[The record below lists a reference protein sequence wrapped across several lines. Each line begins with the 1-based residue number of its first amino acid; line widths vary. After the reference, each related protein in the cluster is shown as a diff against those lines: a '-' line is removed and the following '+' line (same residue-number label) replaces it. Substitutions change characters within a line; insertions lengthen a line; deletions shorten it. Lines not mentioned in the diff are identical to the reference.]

1 MEKKAYVVRF
11 AYQKR
16 VIAREDDFDNEV
28 FMESLLTQK
37 DADKLLKEPEKYL
50 DKKYEDRITPFGSL
64 VSDFGLV
71 EEVEVVSGRMK
82 GLKGMVLISP
92 DPTIDA
98 YVKVRLID
106 DRGEEIVAY
115 FLPEELKI
123 LK

>member
-1 MEKKAYVVRF
+1 MYINLSKL
-11 AYQKR
+11 
-16 VIAREDDFDNEV
+16 ARKN
-28 FMESLLTQK
+28 
-37 DADKLLKEPEKYL
+37 KYNL
-50 DKKYEDRITPFGSL
+50 VSAIVKPFGSL

-98 YVKVRLID
+98 YVKVRLND